1 MNKIIAAVAIGA
13 ISLGVMAAI
22 SRGAVAQDAA
32 VPAPV
37 SATDSNT
44 VPAQVSVPA
53 PVSSATST
61 AVPAPVTT
69 TTPTSPSDVS
79 VTPVPGTVAPVVVPD
94 PPIVE
99 TKPPAVAPVPPIVD
113 PVPGSVTPVPP
124 VVETEPGAMCK
135 TYYPRKIRA
144 LNNKFTVER
153 QDQEAIDDVLN
164 AIGSGETAPDVG
176 FDAKGTAFDA
186 ANIAKDP
193 FVAASW
199 DGVFEAKTAGEYD
212 FRISAIYPYSVT
224 VNGQTIKGCGNNGL
238 KITLVKGL
246 NKISIVRIV
255 FTYQDLKLATSRF
268 RHSVAPSEF
277 SIKYRYSSSIEPA
290 SPITPSML
298 MHVVAD

>member
-13 ISLGVMAAI
+13 ISLGAVAAI
-22 SRGAVAQDAA
+22 SRGAVAQNAA
-32 VPAPV
+32 IQAPI
-37 SATDSNT
+37 T
-44 VPAQVSVPA
+44 VQE
-53 PVSSATST
+53 PVTSETST

-79 VTPVPGTVAPVVVPD
+79 VTPVPGAVAPVVVPD

-99 TKPPAVAPVPPIVD
+99 TKPPAVAPVPPIVA

-124 VVETEPGAMCK
+124 VVETEPGAVCK
-135 TYYPRKIRA
+135 TYYPRKIRV
-144 LNNKFTVER
+144 LNNRFTVEC
-153 QDQEAIDDVLN
+153 QEAIDDVLN

-224 VNGQTIKGCGNNGL
+224 VNGQTIKGCGNDGL

-255 FTYQDLKLATSRF
+255 FTYYDLKLATSRS